1 VISAGQHR
9 NAQGLCQSLAYEQIL
24 FKVSFYIL
32 TAKKSDFRVS
42 KPAAIPSASQNTG
55 EHLRV
60 ARGGSGS
67 NVFAAIDLG
76 TNNCRLLV
84 ARPTEDGFKVI
95 DSFSRIVRLGE
106 GLRANGDFTE
116 DAMARTIDAL
126 RVCADKIRKQGVSY
140 VRCVATAA
148 CRYAD
153 NRTEFVQRVK
163 KATGLDIEIISAA
176 EEARLAISGCI
187 SLFDDKS
194 DYAFVFDIGGGSTE
208 LIWSTIDPPGTCDI
222 LEWTSLPLGVVSL
235 AEEYDC
241 EDVSP
246 EQYSMMVAEVE
257 KKLAPF
263 ETRHKLSSYI
273 KNGQVQMI
281 GTSGTVTTVA
291 GIYLGLQR
299 YDRNRVDG
307 LWIDRDHIN
316 GISRRLATMTHDERI
331 AEPCIGKERA
341 DLVVAGCA
349 IWEAISNTWACDR
362 IRVAD
367 RGLREGMLLDL
378 IKAAKREDRRHA

>member
-1 VISAGQHR
+1 MS
-9 NAQGLCQSLAYEQIL
+9 E
-24 FKVSFYIL
+24 
-32 TAKKSDFRVS
+32 FRVS
-42 KPAAIPSASQNTG
+42 KPAAIPSNPSKG
-55 EHLRV
+55 KGDLRG
-60 ARGGSGS
+60 ARHGSGS
-67 NVFAAIDLG
+67 DVFAAIDLG

-84 ARPTEDGFKVI
+84 ARPTGDGFRVI

-106 GLRANGDFTE
+106 GIRKNGDFTE
-116 DAMARTIDAL
+116 DAMTRTIDAL
-126 RVCADKIRKQGVSY
+126 KVCADKMKKQGVTR
-140 VRCVATAA
+140 VRSVATAA
-148 CRYAD
+148 CRYAE

-163 KATGLDIEIISAA
+163 HETGIEIEIISAA
-176 EEARLAISGCI
+176 EEARLAISGCV

-208 LIWSTIDPPGTCDI
+208 LIWSVIDPPGTCDI
-222 LEWTSLPLGVVSL
+222 LEWTSLPIGVVTL
-235 AEEYDC
+235 AEEYNC
-241 EDVSP
+241 ENVSAD
-246 EQYSMMVAEVE
+246 QYAAMVAEVE

-263 ETRHKLSSYI
+263 ETRHQLSSYI
-273 KNGQVQMI
+273 KNGQVQMV

-316 GISRRLATMTHDERI
+316 GISRRLATMTHDERV

-349 IWEAISNTWACDR
+349 IWEAISNTWACER

-378 IKAAKREDRRHA
+378 IKAASRKARRHA